1 VNELELKDLLFFLP
15 EVEKPKKK
23 LSLREKLIWTSIVL
37 ILYFVLSLIP
47 LYGLN
52 KNYVSRF
59 EALAVLLAAQFG
71 SIITLGIGPIVT
83 GSIVLQLMMGAD
95 IIKIDTNTPEGKN
108 LYEGLHK
115 LFSVIFIF
123 LENGMYVLSGALPP
137 SYPSMLILLTMILQL
152 VLGGFILML
161 LDEVSSKWGI
171 GSGISLFIVAGV
183 AREIFTQGF
192 SPFAD
197 PSDPSVPLGAVPK
210 VISLLIQGRYIEII
224 WPLSA
229 IIATLLVFALATF
242 LQSINVQ
249 VPLSFGRIRGFGIRW
264 PINFMYTSNIP
275 VILTASLVASLQFW
289 GIMLYHANLPI
300 LGKYQIVETVT
311 GGYREVPVSGIAK
324 YLQPPNFANILF
336 YGFTRDFILSTIFY
350 LILMLSGA
358 VIFSILWTHVG
369 GQDPAS
375 VARQILSSG
384 LSIPGFRRDDRV
396 IERILARYIFP
407 LTVMG
412 GLAVG
417 FLSVFADLFGALSR
431 GTGIL
436 LAVMIIYGFYQQIMR
451 THLEELHPLA
461 RKVLGA

>member
-1 VNELELKDLLFFLP
+1 MALKDLLFLLP
-15 EVEKPKKK
+15 EVEKPKKR
-23 LSLREKLIWTSIVL
+23 LSLKEKLTWTSIVL

-71 SIITLGIGPIVT
+71 SLITLGIGPIVT
-83 GSIVLQLMMGAD
+83 GSIVLQLMMGAE
-95 IIKIDTNTPEGKN
+95 IIKIDTQTPEGKN
-108 LYEGLHK
+108 MYEGLHK
-115 LFSVIFIF
+115 LFSVAFIF

-137 SYPSMLILLTMILQL
+137 AYPSILISAIMILQL
-152 VLGGFILML
+152 ILGGFILML
-161 LDEVSSKWGI
+161 LDEISSKWGI

-183 AREIFTQGF
+183 AREIFVQGF
-192 SPFAD
+192 SPFSD
-197 PSDPSVPLGAVPK
+197 PSDPSVPYGAIPK
-210 VISLLIQGRYIEII
+210 IISLLIQGRYIEIT
-224 WPLSA
+224 WPLLS
-229 IIATLLVFALATF
+229 IIATLIVFALATF

-249 VPLSFGRIRGFGIRW
+249 VPLSFGRVRGFGIRW

-289 GIMLYHANLPI
+289 GIMLCHANIPI
-300 LGKYQIVETVT
+300 LGRYERIESIT

-324 YLQPPNFANILF
+324 YLEPPHFALILF
-336 YGFTRDFILSTIFY
+336 YGLTKDFIISTFVY
-350 LILMLSGA
+350 LMLMLSGA

-375 VARQILSSG
+375 VAKQILSSG
-384 LSIPGFRRDDRV
+384 LSVPGFRRDDRV

-436 LAVMIIYGFYQQIMR
+436 LAVMIIYGFYQQVMR

-461 RKVLGA
+461 RKLLSA